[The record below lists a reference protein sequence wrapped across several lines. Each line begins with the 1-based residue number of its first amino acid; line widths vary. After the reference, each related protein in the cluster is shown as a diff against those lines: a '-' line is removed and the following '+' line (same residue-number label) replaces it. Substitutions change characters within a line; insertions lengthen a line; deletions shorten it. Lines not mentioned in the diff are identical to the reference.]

1 MTGAESLLPVAD
13 RARVRRAALR
23 LVRADGRAFVA
34 ALLLNALAAGAGLVG
49 PWLVGRIVDDVRGGQ
64 GVGAVDRL
72 APWILVC
79 ALAQLLL
86 ARWARDVG
94 YRFGERTL
102 ARVREQYVERVLALP
117 ASVVERAGTGDLTA
131 RGTADVAIVG
141 TTLRDVGPE
150 LLVSTVQALF
160 VLVAVFA
167 LDPLLGAFGLLGL
180 TPIWLALRW
189 YLRRARDG
197 YLAEGAATS
206 QVAEIVASTA
216 AGARTV
222 EAFGLQERRTAAS
235 RDALEQSRRTR
246 FYTLFLRTVFFPA
259 VEVTYTVP
267 VVGVLLLGGW
277 LHQRGTI
284 GVGAVVAAALYLRQ
298 FTEPLDQILMR
309 VEQLQSSSA
318 SFARVEG
325 LAQAPPGKP
334 TGTAPPPCGDTGGLS
349 RAGDED
355 TGGPA
360 RSAVGGA
367 KGPAP
372 ASGRRAADPAQA
384 GDRDTAEPTRPGHS
398 DTRGP
403 ARTGGGNTGGPAQ
416 ASGGNTAGP
425 ARAGGSDAAGPS
437 PARRG
442 ESARPVHAHGGDS
455 ARLAQAPCG
464 ESGAR
469 SPVPADDRID
479 VRGVRYAYERGGEV
493 LRGVDLT
500 VRPGERL
507 AVVGPSGAGKTTLSR
522 LLAGVD
528 RPGTGTVTVGGV
540 PVADLEPELLRRQVV
555 LVTQEHHVFLG
566 TVRDNLLIA
575 EPDATDDDLWA
586 ALATVG
592 ADDWVRDLPDGLDT
606 RLGAGGRPT
615 DGSQAQQL
623 ALARVVLAD
632 PHTLILDEATALLD
646 PTTARHAERALAA
659 VLQGRTVI
667 AIAHRLHTA
676 HDADRVAVME
686 DGRLTELGTHEDLV
700 TADGPYAAL
709 WRTWHGDTTER

>member
-1 MTGAESLLPVAD
+1 VTAGEGLLPVAD
-13 RARVRRAALR
+13 RARVRRAVLR
-23 LVRADGRAFVA
+23 LVRADGRAFTG

-64 GVGAVDRL
+64 GAGAVDRL

-86 ARWARDVG
+86 ARWARLVG

-102 ARVREQYVERVLALP
+102 ARVREEYVERVLALP

-131 RGTADVAIVG
+131 RGTADVATIG
-141 TTLRDVGPE
+141 TTLRDIGPE
-150 LLVSTVQALF
+150 LLVNTVQALF

-180 TPIWLALRW
+180 TPIWVALRW

-222 EAFGLQERRTAAS
+222 EAFGLRERRVAAS

-277 LHQRGTI
+277 LHQRGAV

-325 LAQAPPGKP
+325 LAQAPRQDTTRPARARAKV
-334 TGTAPPPCGDTGGLS
+334 TGT
-349 RAGDED
+349 
-355 TGGPA
+355 
-360 RSAVGGA
+360 
-367 KGPAP
+367 
-372 ASGRRAADPAQA
+372 
-384 GDRDTAEPTRPGHS
+384 
-398 DTRGP
+398 P
-403 ARTGGGNTGGPAQ
+403 ARTP
-416 ASGGNTAGP
+416 
-425 ARAGGSDAAGPS
+425 RAEAAPGS
-437 PARRG
+437 
-442 ESARPVHAHGGDS
+442 
-455 ARLAQAPCG
+455 L
-464 ESGAR
+464 
-469 SPVPADDRID
+469 VPAGNRID
-479 VRGVRYAYERGGEV
+479 VRGVRYAYEHGGEV

-522 LLAGVD
+522 LLAGID

-540 PVADLEPELLRRQVV
+540 PVAELEPELLRREVV

-575 EPDATDDDLWA
+575 EPDATDADLWA
-586 ALATVG
+586 ALAAVG

-606 RLGAGGRPT
+606 RLGAGGRST
-615 DGSQAQQL
+615 DGSQTQQL

-646 PTTARHAERALAA
+646 PTTARHTERALAA
-659 VLQGRTVI
+659 VLEGRTVI

-686 DGRLTELGTHEDLV
+686 NGRLTELGTHEDLV
-700 TADGPYAAL
+700 TADGAYAAL
-709 WRTWHGDTTER
+709 WRTWQGDADPRTTA